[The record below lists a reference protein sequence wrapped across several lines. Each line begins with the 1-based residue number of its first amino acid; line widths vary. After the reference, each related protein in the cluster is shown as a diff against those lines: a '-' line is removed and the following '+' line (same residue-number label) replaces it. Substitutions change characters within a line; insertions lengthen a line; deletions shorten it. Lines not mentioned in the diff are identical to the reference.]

1 MDVDA
6 AIFVLFRVKAK
17 ELEDSSLVKSVNLS
31 SGLSTKLEWS
41 SGGPL
46 SLERVGPSEDDIRS
60 TVLTIRL
67 FCQDKDISIRKVA
80 ELVSSLPID
89 QSIKDEVAQHRTDL
103 NSFLDAPTSIGLK
116 TAQGLLSR
124 RELFHT
130 FLYGFYAHLRE
141 TSTTELLSGKSP
153 RNSTI

>member
-46 SLERVGPSEDDIRS
+46 SLRVGPSEDAFGQPS
-60 TVLTIRL
+60 
-67 FCQDKDISIRKVA
+67 
-80 ELVSSLPID
+80 
-89 QSIKDEVAQHRTDL
+89 
-103 NSFLDAPTSIGLK
+103 
-116 TAQGLLSR
+116 
-124 RELFHT
+124 
-130 FLYGFYAHLRE
+130 
-141 TSTTELLSGKSP
+141 
-153 RNSTI
+153 